1 MDILLL
7 CIVSILTVILLEGVL
22 SIDNAVVIAMIANK
36 AKPEDRDKVVKY
48 GIIGAYALR
57 GLSIFAIGWLMAN
70 PQWGGAA
77 KFAGAIWLIKMG
89 IALFTP
95 QPEDDAE
102 VPGWIQWIIKKL
114 SLAVFAAVI
123 IEVEI
128 ADFIFS
134 IDNLFATV
142 AMTEKI
148 PGKILGMPLNTTIC
162 IIGVFLGIATM
173 RVITVHVMKLIEKYP
188 ALNKS
193 AAIVIFLLGVKL
205 MVSALITLTALS
217 TIAIID
223 FPLYTSVFGFIG
235 DYIQPIKEVF
245 ESHTTDYVFS
255 GLTLAIF
262 FYPII
267 FKTNNQNA

>member
-1 MDILLL
+1 MDLLILCLVA
-7 CIVSILTVILLEGVL
+7 IVTVILLEGIL

-70 PQWGGAA
+70 PQWGGVA

-89 IALFTP
+89 IALYTP

-102 VPGWIQWIIKKL
+102 VPGWIQWLIKVL
-114 SLAVFAAVI
+114 SLPLFLAVI

-148 PGKILGMPLNTTIC
+148 PGTILGMPLNTTIC
-162 IIGVFLGIATM
+162 VIGVFLGIATM

-205 MVSALITLTALS
+205 LISALFTLTDDN

-223 FPLYTSVFGFIG
+223 FPLYTSVFSFIG
-235 DYIQPIKEVF
+235 EYMQPFKEAF

-255 GLTLAIF
+255 ASTLAIF
-262 FYPII
+262 LFPII
-267 FKTNNQNA
+267 FKPKDQNA

>member
-1 MDILLL
+1 MDLFIL
-7 CIVSILTVILLEGVL
+7 CTVAIITVVLLEGIL

-36 AKPEDRDKVVKY
+36 AKPEDKDKVVKY
-48 GIIGAYALR
+48 GIIGAYVLR
-57 GLSIFAIGWLMAN
+57 GLSIFCIGWLMAN
-70 PQWGGAA
+70 PQWGGVA
-77 KFAGAIWLIKMG
+77 KIAGGIWLIKMG
-89 IALFTP
+89 IGLYTP

-102 VPGWIQWIIKKL
+102 VPHWIQWIIKV
-114 SLAVFAAVI
+114 LALPLFLAVI

-148 PGKILGMPLNTTIC
+148 PGKIWGMPLNTTIC

-173 RVITVHVMKLIEKYP
+173 RIITVYVMKLIEKYP

-205 MVSALITLTALS
+205 MLSALFTLTDPS
-217 TIAIID
+217 TIAIVNL
-223 FPLYTSVFGFIG
+223 PLYSNIFSTLGNLV
-235 DYIQPIKEVF
+235 QPYKEAF
-245 ESHTTDYVFS
+245 ESHITDYVFS
-255 GLTLAIF
+255 AITLGIF
-262 FYPII
+262 IYPIVL
-267 FKTNNQNA
+267 KSKQS